1 MLKFSEII
9 MSKRDIVSPGLLY
22 QFDEYLERNSL
33 KWTILMDG
41 AENLYLIIARKG
53 EDLMTQGVVVP
64 EDDLAA
70 TIDGCVNE

>member
-1 MLKFSEII
+1 MKKFSEII
-9 MSKRDIVSPGLLY
+9 LSKRDIVSPGLLH
-22 QFDEYLERNSL
+22 QFDGYLERNNL

-70 TIDGCVNE
+70 TIDACIN